1 MLWST
6 VILWTLGIT
15 ADRHFG
21 NCSSNTM
28 NQAQLCHIFLKVHIF
43 EGFSGGASVKEPTC
57 QCRRHKRW
65 GLIPGLGRSPG
76 VGHGN
81 PVQYSCLENPMD
93 REAWQAVV
101 YRVTKNWTQL
111 KWLSTHAGHT
121 NLNFRL
127 LVSWVSPLVSDF
139 LQPEFQTDP
148 AWHTLCQV
156 PWVMSLFFDVR
167 SYSTNAELF
176 WAF

>member
-1 MLWST
+1 M
-6 VILWTLGIT
+6 
-15 ADRHFG
+15 
-21 NCSSNTM
+21 
-28 NQAQLCHIFLKVHIF
+28 
-43 EGFSGGASVKEPTC
+43 
-57 QCRRHKRW
+57 
-65 GLIPGLGRSPG
+65 GRSPG
-76 VGHGN
+76 GGHGN

-101 YRVTKNWTQL
+101 YRVTKNWTQR
-111 KWLSTHAGHT
+111 KWLSTRAGHT

-148 AWHTLCQV
+148 AWHTLLSQV

-176 WAF
+176 WAFLTRFYPLCAHFFLGYVPKQFFLQYNFWGRRLLCLKPDILRADEGFLKN